1 MVGREIFS
9 LVDKVAL
16 VVGGTG
22 GMGKAIALGF
32 AQFGADVIVAGRDMK
47 RGREIAQR
55 IQELGRRSL
64 ALKVDVTRPDEVNKR
79 VEETLSTF
87 DRIDILVNCAGIN
100 RRIEAEK
107 LDESDWDAVVDVNLK
122 GTFLVSQAVGRAMIA
137 QGGGKIINI
146 SSIRGEIG
154 MDAGYTAYC
163 ASKAGV
169 NMFTKQLANE
179 WGKYNINVNAIAP
192 GWTRTA
198 LIAPLLAD
206 EDFQQKLL
214 ERTPLR
220 KVASPD
226 DMVGAAIFL
235 ASSASDFVTGHV
247 LTVDGGLVGRQ

>member
-16 VVGGTG
+16 VVGDTG
-22 GMGKAIALGF
+22 GIGSAIALGF
-32 AQFGADVIVAGRDMK
+32 AKFGADVIVVGRDMK
-47 RGREIAQR
+47 KGREIAQR
-55 IQELGRRSL
+55 IKELGKRSL
-64 ALKVDVTRPDEVNKR
+64 ALKVDVTQPHEVNR
-79 VEETLSTF
+79 MVEETLSTF

-107 LDESDWDAVVDVNLK
+107 LEESDWDAVVNVNLK
-122 GTFLVSQAVGRAMIA
+122 GTFLVSQAVGRTMIA
-137 QGGGKIINI
+137 QGSGKIINV

-169 NMFTKQLANE
+169 NMLTKQLANE
-179 WGKYNINVNAIAP
+179 WGKYNINVNAVAP
-192 GWTRTA
+192 GWTRTS

-206 EDFQQKLL
+206 EDFHQELL

-220 KVASPD
+220 KIASPD

-235 ASSASDFVTGHV
+235 ASPASDFVTGHV
-247 LTVDGGLVGRQ
+247 LIVDGGLAGRQ

>member
-1 MVGREIFS
+1 MVGQEIFS
-9 LVDKVAL
+9 LANKVAL
-16 VVGGTG
+16 VVGGSG
-22 GMGKAIALGF
+22 GIGSAIVLGL
-32 AQFGADVIVAGRDMK
+32 AQFGADVVVAGRDTE
-47 RGREIAQR
+47 RGRAIAQR
-55 IQELGRRSL
+55 TQELGRHSL
-64 ALKVDVTRPDEVNKR
+64 FLKVDVTEPDEVSGM
-79 VEETLSTF
+79 VEEALSAF
-87 DRIDILVNCAGIN
+87 GRIDILVNCAGIN
-100 RRIEAEK
+100 RRIETEK
-107 LDESDWDAVVDVNLK
+107 LAESDWDAVVDVNLK

-192 GWTRTA
+192 GWTRTR

-206 EDFQQKLL
+206 EDFRQKLL
-214 ERTPLR
+214 NRTPLR
-220 KVASPD
+220 RVASPD

-235 ASSASDFVTGHV
+235 ASPASDFVTGHV